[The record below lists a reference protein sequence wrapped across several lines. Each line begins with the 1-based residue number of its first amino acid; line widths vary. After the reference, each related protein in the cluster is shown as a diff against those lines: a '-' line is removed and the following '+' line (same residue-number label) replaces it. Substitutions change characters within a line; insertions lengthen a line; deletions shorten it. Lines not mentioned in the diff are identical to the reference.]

1 MLPAKSS
8 NRSVTLNVNLKTPIP
23 GENMKKKTFTKI
35 QILPWKFF
43 PAWFSQKEI
52 DVFECFKVFYE
63 KSAHTDISKEMCIP
77 MAKGG
82 KHLNI
87 VLNAIWGGAIPELFC
102 IPKACW
108 KDIKQLKEWNIENVR
123 ISWKVI

>member
-1 MLPAKSS
+1 
-8 NRSVTLNVNLKTPIP
+8 
-23 GENMKKKTFTKI
+23 MKITFTKI

-43 PAWFSQKEI
+43 LAWFSQKENWMFFN
-52 DVFECFKVFYE
+52 VLKVFYE

-102 IPKACW
+102 MIPKACW
-108 KDIKQLKEWNIENVR
+108 EDIKQIKEWNIEKVR
-123 ISWKVI
+123 LSWTRI